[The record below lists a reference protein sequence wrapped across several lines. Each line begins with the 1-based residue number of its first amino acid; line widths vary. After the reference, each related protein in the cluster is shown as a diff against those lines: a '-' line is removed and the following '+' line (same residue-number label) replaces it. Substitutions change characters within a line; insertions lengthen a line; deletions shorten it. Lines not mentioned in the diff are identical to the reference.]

1 MLRHYP
7 FNMSNVFA
15 ALINVCPALE
25 MRMAA
30 TAGTRM
36 TRVSSRQMT
45 TFRPNAYRSAG
56 SPPPPGSDSGLPSR
70 LGDCA
75 CSVDEGDDDVIPL
88 SAVSLQAAGTT
99 TPLSKDSVECFSSEA
114 STIVINPE
122 ITEKQKKRILRHIVY
137 YIWLTVA
144 GMKPMYG
151 S

>member
-1 MLRHYP
+1 M
-7 FNMSNVFA
+7 VFA
-15 ALINVCPALE
+15 AFICFCPALE

-30 TAGTRM
+30 TAGTSM

-56 SPPPPGSDSGLPSR
+56 SPPPPGSASGLPSR

-75 CSVDEGDDDVIPL
+75 CSVDKGDDDVIPR

-99 TPLSKDSVECFSSEA
+99 TPLSRDSVECFSSEA

-122 ITEKQKKRILRHIVY
+122 ITEAEETNITSY
-137 YIWLTVA
+137 STF
-144 GMKPMYG
+144 G
-151 S
+151 

>member
-1 MLRHYP
+1 MVST
-7 FNMSNVFA
+7 FSVNVFA
-15 ALINVCPALE
+15 ASISVCPALE

-45 TFRPNAYRSAG
+45 TFRPNAYRSAD
-56 SPPPPGSDSGLPSR
+56 SPPPGSASGLPSR

-75 CSVDEGDDDVIPL
+75 FTVDEGESGWDDDVIPR

-99 TPLSKDSVECFSSEA
+99 TPLSRDSVECFSSEA

-122 ITEKQKKRILRHIVY
+122 ITEAEETNMTSY
-137 YIWLTVA
+137 DTFD
-144 GMKPMYG
+144 
-151 S
+151 

>member
-1 MLRHYP
+1 
-7 FNMSNVFA
+7 
-15 ALINVCPALE
+15 
-25 MRMAA
+25 MAA

-36 TRVSSRQMT
+36 TRVSNRQMT

-56 SPPPPGSDSGLPSR
+56 SPPPPGSASGLPSR

-75 CSVDEGDDDVIPL
+75 SAVDEGESGWDDDVIPR

-99 TPLSKDSVECFSSEA
+99 TPLSRDSVECFSSEA

-122 ITEKQKKRILRHIVY
+122 ITEAEETNI
-137 YIWLTVA
+137 T
-144 GMKPMYG
+144 

>member
-1 MLRHYP
+1 M
-7 FNMSNVFA
+7 FFA
-15 ALINVCPALE
+15 ILISVCPALE

-56 SPPPPGSDSGLPSR
+56 SPPPGSASGLPSR

-75 CSVDEGDDDVIPL
+75 CAVTDGESNWDDDVSPR

-122 ITEKQKKRILRHIVY
+122 ITETEETNITS
-137 YIWLTVA
+137 YITF
-144 GMKPMYG
+144 G
-151 S
+151 

>member
-1 MLRHYP
+1 M
-7 FNMSNVFA
+7 VFA
-15 ALINVCPALE
+15 ALISVCPALE

-56 SPPPPGSDSGLPSR
+56 SPPPGSASGLPSR

-75 CSVDEGDDDVIPL
+75 CAVDEGDDDVIPR
-88 SAVSLQAAGTT
+88 SAVSLQAVGTT
-99 TPLSKDSVECFSSEA
+99 TPLSRDSVECFSSEA

-122 ITEKQKKRILRHIVY
+122 ITETEEKNITS
-137 YIWLTVA
+137 YITL
-144 GMKPMYG
+144 G
-151 S
+151 